1 MANKKIDNSTL
12 IDKDFLDNSIKK
24 FEDLLSVTNQ
34 TIDAFKGIASEG
46 INMAKSKPFEGYANL
61 KEISKGIEQFEKAV
75 KGIAITEAK
84 QALFSKEIL
93 SLKTKQEAQRKNSNK
108 TIKEQSTLLKKQNA
122 EIKKQTSVII
132 KQTKETDKLTVALEN
147 EEKKKAE
154 SAKNSKKLTS
164 VFDEQKKRL
173 NDLKKEYKEQAIT
186 LGENSDEA
194 QGLLVEITKLN
205 DAMNAI
211 EKSTKSVTKE
221 VVKLT
226 VAETEQEKLKKRLL
240 KLSTQE
246 AKDTEEIRQKIVAT
260 QKAIRDEVKERITL
274 LDEYQKQSKA
284 LNENRKAYK
293 NLFLET
299 ENSRKGFKGL
309 IFGFTKAG
317 KELKKLRKEVNE
329 ADDKLKDLD
338 QSVGQ
343 SQRKV
348 GDYERAWKGL
358 NSTLKKLGGVALVI
372 KIFEGLS
379 NAFSANSRTGAE
391 LEKVLGRFTVTLSV
405 LVSRFADAIPT
416 IKLLFTDF
424 VNSSKRSLLEFQ
436 LSLAKTPLLG
446 DDDKAKEIQ
455 KEIDS
460 LAKDSGKSLSDLGKA
475 FEGVG
480 DEIAKTIEANDRLID
495 TTLVY
500 RKEISNLVIQQS
512 KLLKS
517 EAELQ
522 VASGGNTESLKQRRL
537 ATEELIAVQGEL
549 NNIDEE
555 IALKEQEL
563 AQIRVNATKDNI
575 GAQEQLAQATLNL
588 ETVRAKAVT
597 DRENGLKELR
607 DIESDDI
614 ERRLDFLIDL
624 ADKQKAVNDAIIAD
638 DTATFKEREDAR
650 LANLAIEADLLARST
665 AELNRATKE
674 EIDLNSLKTE
684 SDNLVIAEKSKNAG
698 LNDRL
703 VGRVL
708 ELIRD
713 DIDFTREQKEGK
725 KELSEA
731 EKNSNLVK
739 SETILIQ
746 EALNKSEKDGADL
759 SEILIDLS
767 DKRLQ
772 AEIDNLNLKIALLK
786 DGSEA
791 ELEAKKQLNEKL
803 LEQAKTQADKEKDV
817 ETDKQARLQELR
829 QLGIDGVRAIAE
841 KELEAT
847 TANIDREISALEARE
862 STLRELASR
871 GVENVENNL
880 ALEQKRRAELEAKRA
895 QAVKRQQQVEL
906 GLAVLKTYSN
916 KVGNGD
922 KNALGSTIA
931 NTSLLLSFISSLPA
945 FYEGADRVGDNLA
958 PTMSGKDGHVVRVD
972 GDEMVMNGVE
982 SKMIRDSG
990 MSRLEVATMAQMSD
1004 KGMRPIAVND
1014 NSAVVKGLQDL
1025 KIAIDSKPVYDFK
1038 YDDVK
1043 KAVADVVE
1051 SRGRL
1056 ETSWRKNS
1064 EFF

>member
-34 TIDAFKGIASEG
+34 TIDAFKVIASEG
-46 INMAKSKPFEGYANL
+46 INMAKSKPLEGYGNL
-61 KEISKGIEQFEKAV
+61 KEISKGIEQFDKAV

-93 SLKTKQEAQRKNSNK
+93 SLKTKQEAQSKKSNE

-246 AKDTEEIRQKIVAT
+246 AKDTEEIRQQIVAT

-284 LNENRKAYK
+284 LSDNKKEYKALFLQTEKNRKGIGKLA
-293 NLFLET
+293 FA
-299 ENSRKGFKGL
+299 
-309 IFGFTKAG
+309 FTDAG
-317 KELKKLRKEVNE
+317 KRLKVLKKDISDADEKLKKLDKSVGENTRSIGSYKQALKSLEKELGTVKKEV
-329 ADDKLKDLD
+329 
-338 QSVGQ
+338 QSVNNALKATGLIAFLGALKSSFGGSEEGAVVFEKAITTITISIALLITKLSELFVQ
-343 SQRKV
+343 GTTIFNVFERGRIVFEGFSDEVAKAIEKNLKLVDSNEELRKAQLKQQIV
-348 GDYERAWKGL
+348 LAD
-358 NSTLKKLGGVALVI
+358 LKKGYEALR
-372 KIFEGLS
+372 LS
-379 NAFSANSRTGAE
+379 AE
-391 LEKVLGRFTVTLSV
+391 DTT
-405 LVSRFADAIPT
+405 
-416 IKLLFTDF
+416 
-424 VNSSKRSLLEFQ
+424 
-436 LSLAKTPLLG
+436 TPLL
-446 DDDKAKEIQ
+446 KQ
-455 KEIDS
+455 
-460 LAKDSGKSLSDLGKA
+460 
-475 FEGVG
+475 
-480 DEIAKTIEANDRLID
+480 IEA
-495 TTLVY
+495 
-500 RKEISNLVIQQS
+500 S
-512 KLLKS
+512 KLAVIELLKINKI
-517 EAELQ
+517 E
-522 VASGGNTESLKQRRL
+522 K
-537 ATEELIAVQGEL
+537 
-549 NNIDEE
+549 
-555 IALKEQEL
+555 EL
-563 AQIRVNATKDNI
+563 ALSRVTNAKKALDINSTSVSAQQAYTEAYVAYIDIQINA
-575 GAQEQLAQATLNL
+575 
-588 ETVRAKAVT
+588 
-597 DRENGLKELR
+597 ENELR
-607 DIESDDI
+607 DIQKTGTEALRDEFEQD
-614 ERRLDFLIDL
+614 LDFLFDVSDARKIANEKFL
-624 ADKQKAVNDAIIAD
+624 ADETKTTSDRLNIIKSTEKDISDSFDNIIKKTVEYQNRVNKSNKAIGKSTTDTTNLGIKLREAL
-638 DTATFKEREDAR
+638 TATTTEEVTKQVKALELDENVKKRILQLAREMT
-650 LANLAIEADLLARST
+650 LAEADFVKAKVDT
-665 AELNRATKE
+665 TKIIQKD
-674 EIDLNSLKTE
+674 IDLNSRILLQQE
-684 SDNLVIAEKSKNAG
+684 
-698 LNDRL
+698 RL
-703 VGRVL
+703 VLLQNV
-708 ELIRD
+708 
-713 DIDFTREQKEGK
+713 
-725 KELSEA
+725 S
-731 EKNSNLVK
+731 
-739 SETILIQ
+739 
-746 EALNKSEKDGADL
+746 
-759 SEILIDLS
+759 IDLDEEERIS
-767 DKRLQ
+767 
-772 AEIDNLNLKIALLK
+772 
-786 DGSEA
+786 
-791 ELEAKKQLNEKL
+791 NEKL
-803 LEQAKTQADKEKDV
+803 LDSEIALLQSRILLEEDSIRKLELQKQLNDLIIQRTKEQISKVKAIEDKAIEDKKKKDAEEIEAEK
-817 ETDKQARLQELR
+817 EKQARLQELR

-841 KELEAT
+841 KNLEAT
-847 TANIDREISALEARE
+847 TANIDREISALESRE

-906 GLAVLKTYSN
+906 GLAVLETYSN

-931 NTSLLLSFISSLPA
+931 DTSLLLSFISSLPA

-1038 YDDVK
+1038 YSAVRD
-1043 KAVADVVE
+1043 AVADVVE